1 VRAARVAAGLVAGAL
16 ACAGPIVQDAVHEVD
31 PKTLARIAVV
41 PFLPASDFRG
51 SSEEPGAASSGGE
64 AADAAA
70 IVSRIASDALT
81 AAEFEMIPASDVA
94 NAFTA
99 KGQPVPHGDKLAFAQ
114 AAALEFGA
122 TSILVGTV
130 YRYRERRGGEL
141 GATRPASVGIELALY
156 EAPGARTLWT
166 GRFDHTQQALSENAL
181 VVRRYPGAGSR
192 WLSAAELAR
201 WGLDEVA
208 KKLAELR

>member
-1 VRAARVAAGLVAGAL
+1 
-16 ACAGPIVQDAVHEVD
+16 
-31 PKTLARIAVV
+31 V

-51 SSEEPGAASSGGE
+51 SSDSAGVSTGGE

-70 IVSRIASDALT
+70 VVSRIASDALT
-81 AAEFEMIPASDVA
+81 AAGFDVIPASDVA
-94 NAFTA
+94 NAFEA
-99 KGQPVPHGDKLAFAQ
+99 KNKPVPHGDKAAFAQ
-114 AAALEFGA
+114 TAAREFGA
-122 TSILVGTV
+122 TSVLLGTV

-156 EAPGARTLWT
+156 EAPGGRPLWT

-181 VVRRYPGAGSR
+181 VARHYPGAGSR

-201 WGLDEVA
+201 WGLDESA
-208 KKLAELR
+208 KKLIELR